1 MSKKSIEKFF
11 NFTNY
16 VFSKKH
22 LYTMPKI
29 ETENIEN
36 IDFSFLPKDSIYLEL
51 NKLIKYFQFIPIVKE
66 ERRLTGVCA
75 IGSNLTPPHKN
86 TLPCIFPILEYFFNA
101 SFPSNIE

>member
-36 IDFSFLPKDSIYLEL
+36 IDFSFLPKDSIYLNIFNL
-51 NKLIKYFQFIPIVKE
+51 YQLKKKKLRVIK
-66 ERRLTGVCA
+66 
-75 IGSNLTPPHKN
+75 
-86 TLPCIFPILEYFFNA
+86 ILL
-101 SFPSNIE
+101 